1 MKKVLFTLL
10 AVCCMAFV
18 SCFKESEYTITYID
32 DFTSMANV
40 TAFEYDGTQLVA
52 KRELKRIQPNTVY
65 EMTSS
70 DIADRVVIGVEA
82 TVSGRIT
89 APSPPEMSP
98 SSRKTVVS
106 PNSFRLSRR
115 RCPRDA
121 PPLSRKTRCPSP
133 RHFSRSLFSVRS
145 CPL

>member
-89 APSPPEMSP
+89 EWYSADI
-98 SSRKTVVS
+98 
-106 PNSFRLSRR
+106 FRLDPDKTTHITVSFTDMTTSDVNPINPEDSISRY
-115 RCPRDA
+115 
-121 PPLSRKTRCPSP
+121 LYK
-133 RHFSRSLFSVRS
+133 
-145 CPL
+145 

>member
-89 APSPPEMSP
+89 EWYSADI
-98 SSRKTVVS
+98 
-106 PNSFRLSRR
+106 FRLDPDKTTHITVSFTDMTTSDVNPINPDDRISRY
-115 RCPRDA
+115 
-121 PPLSRKTRCPSP
+121 LYK
-133 RHFSRSLFSVRS
+133 
-145 CPL
+145 